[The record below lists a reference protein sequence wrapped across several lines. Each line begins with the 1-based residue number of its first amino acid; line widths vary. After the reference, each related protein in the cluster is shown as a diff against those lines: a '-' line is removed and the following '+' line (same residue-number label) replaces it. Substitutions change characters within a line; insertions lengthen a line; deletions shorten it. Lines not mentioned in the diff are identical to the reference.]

1 MKTIIMSDLHG
12 FLPAIT
18 EEFDLMLLGGDVC
31 PFLNHAKN
39 YQRDWLTHEFR
50 DWLKR
55 LPYKDQ
61 FSRVVMCAGNHDFIF
76 EGIGKRKL
84 ADLLKETDN
93 GDPTPRLVYLDNEEY
108 DFECIEDTGI
118 ETYRIFATPYCKPFG
133 NWAFMRENLD
143 KYYEF
148 IPEGLDILLTHDA
161 PKVDQYG
168 IIREGRW
175 KGENA
180 GNAVLAEHIQRA
192 KPRYAFHGHIHSSL
206 HALQEI
212 DGVRYANVSIMNEDY
227 DPFNLPLVLEIK
239 KEGLE

>member
-18 EEFDLMLLGGDVC
+18 EEFDLMLIGGDVC
-31 PFLNHAKN
+31 PKFNHLRN
-39 YQRDWLTHEFR
+39 YQWQWLTHEFR
-50 DWLKR
+50 DWIGR
-55 LPYKDQ
+55 LPYKDP
-61 FSRVVMCAGNHDFIF
+61 FSRVVMCAGNHDFVF
-76 EGIGKRKL
+76 EGIGKHKL
-84 ADLLKETDN
+84 ERLLKAINPSDTQ
-93 GDPTPRLVYLDNEEY
+93 RLIYLDNEEY
-108 DFECIEDTGI
+108 DFDCVEDTGL
-118 ETYRIFATPYCKPFG
+118 ETYRIFACPYCKPFG

-143 KYYEF
+143 KYYDF

-175 KGENA
+175 SGTNA
-180 GNAVLAEHIQRA
+180 GNAVLAEHIKRA
-192 KPRYAFHGHIHSSL
+192 KPRYAFHGHIHSSI

-212 DGVRYANVSIMNEDY
+212 DGVKYANVSVMNEEY
-227 DPFNLPLVLEIK
+227 EPFNLPLVLEIK